1 MTFRSVMI
9 LTEDPRG
16 INHKSKKQNNKLQ
29 DLFKLRPVLIEDHL
43 SDHR

>member
-16 INHKSKKQNNKLQ
+16 INHKSKKQNNKLL
-29 DLFKLRPVLIEDHL
+29 DLLKLRPVLIEDHL
-43 SDHR
+43 SDLR